1 VVEERAGPELEPF
14 ATRIPA
20 ELRRDIKVAAARK
33 DMSVQDVTIEA
44 LSQWLERNS
53 K

>member
-1 VVEERAGPELEPF
+1 MADADLEPF

-20 ELRRDIKVAAARK
+20 DLRRDIKIAAARK

-44 LSQWLERNS
+44 LSQWLERND